1 MTFNRLKYKRTA
13 DVDSLTIY
21 GIPELSLDYLQSYN
35 DGHELKNRKVPT
47 SPEWSYIELIDFS
60 GDSQTMRHG
69 DKLNMFYIEL
79 IDFSGDSQTMRHG
92 DKLNMFHMFSLV
104 YHHNAYI
111 NYNVWE
117 KHKER
122 PLIYLNISSGLR
134 TVFP

>member
-13 DVDSLTIY
+13 DVDSLTYY
-21 GIPELSLDYLQSYN
+21 GIPELSLDYLLSYC
-35 DGHELKNRKVPT
+35 DEYDLKNTNVTKSSV
-47 SPEWSYIELIDFS
+47 WSYIELIDFS

-69 DKLNMFYIEL
+69 DKLNMFHL
-79 IDFSGDSQTMRHG
+79 
-92 DKLNMFHMFSLV
+92 FSLV

-122 PLIYLNISSGLR
+122 PLIYLNISKNKNNA
-134 TVFP
+134 

>member
-35 DGHELKNRKVPT
+35 DGHELKNQKESQ
-47 SPEWSYIELIDFS
+47 SPEWS
-60 GDSQTMRHG
+60 
-69 DKLNMFYIEL
+69 YIEL